1 MIIILLLRS
10 HRRSLIVRQ
19 TLLDQRIYT
28 IQSLFSSLFDY
39 KLKPIILLQLL
50 SNARRVIR
58 CYCLVRKCRVR
69 KQSDSNLAN
78 RYWIVT
84 RSLRCVQTL
93 RHGLPKTHNARD
105 TCTHTFILIKKKKVI
120 KTVGTN
126 ENVNKSFSIK
136 KNRRTRF
143 NNSDGYMKTV
153 FFFF

>member
-1 MIIILLLRS
+1 VIIILLLRS

-28 IQSLFSSLFDY
+28 VQSLFSSLFDY

-58 CYCLVRKCRVR
+58 CYCLVRKYSRVR

-93 RHGLPKTHNARD
+93 QHGLPKTHDARD
-105 TCTHTFILIKKKKVI
+105 TCTHTFILKRKKVI
-120 KTVGTN
+120 KTIGTN
-126 ENVNKSFSIK
+126 E
-136 KNRRTRF
+136 
-143 NNSDGYMKTV
+143 M
-153 FFFF
+153 

>member
-1 MIIILLLRS
+1 MIVVLLLRTR
-10 HRRSLIVRQ
+10 RRSLIVRQ

-50 SNARRVIR
+50 SSARRVIR
-58 CYCLVRKCRVR
+58 RYCLVRKCRVR

-93 RHGLPKTHNARD
+93 QRGLPKTHNARD
-105 TCTHTFILIKKKKVI
+105 TCTHTFILIKKKK
-120 KTVGTN
+120 KNKKSNKDRWDGR
-126 ENVNKSFSIK
+126 NVNKSFSIK

-143 NNSDGYMKTV
+143 NNSDG
-153 FFFF
+153 